1 MRRVLL
7 LLLAILVPAFEKDAS
22 AQNFIIE
29 KVREIPIDLGDE
41 IVGQISDLAKDAEG
55 NFYLTDRQQHT
66 IWVTDPQGNLIRRI
80 GRQGSGPGEL
90 SKPRSGTILEDRILV
105 LDVGNNRISTF
116 SKRGGFLSSFRT
128 NLPGPGNI
136 IAHSDG
142 RIAVSSLMGE
152 SLFTVF
158 APDGKKLGE
167 HGSRMWPPDPPIP
180 VTIGGAF
187 QHLSPTPEGN
197 ILYSPVKLYEVHE
210 IDWDGSI
217 RVTYTAEPSGYF
229 PMEISSLESAA
240 DDLKGATRIFRPL
253 ILGENVLI
261 QRFRFKGELG
271 EGLILHIDLF
281 TRDGDLV
288 QMDIESP
295 TNFIYA
301 ADDELYAI
309 DNAPVVAGELNPY
322 IAVYRLKDGQK
333 P

>member
-7 LLLAILVPAFEKDAS
+7 LLLAILVPAFGKDAS

-158 APDGKKLGE
+158 APDGKNWVNTAVVCG
-167 HGSRMWPPDPPIP
+167 HRTHQSRSRSAAHSNTFLQPRR
-180 VTIGGAF
+180 A
-187 QHLSPTPEGN
+187 
-197 ILYSPVKLYEVHE
+197 
-210 IDWDGSI
+210 
-217 RVTYTAEPSGYF
+217 
-229 PMEISSLESAA
+229 ISS
-240 DDLKGATRIFRPL
+240 
-253 ILGENVLI
+253 ILPSNCTKYMRSIGMGV
-261 QRFRFKGELG
+261 FG
-271 EGLILHIDLF
+271 
-281 TRDGDLV
+281 
-288 QMDIESP
+288 
-295 TNFIYA
+295 
-301 ADDELYAI
+301 
-309 DNAPVVAGELNPY
+309 
-322 IAVYRLKDGQK
+322 
-333 P
+333 